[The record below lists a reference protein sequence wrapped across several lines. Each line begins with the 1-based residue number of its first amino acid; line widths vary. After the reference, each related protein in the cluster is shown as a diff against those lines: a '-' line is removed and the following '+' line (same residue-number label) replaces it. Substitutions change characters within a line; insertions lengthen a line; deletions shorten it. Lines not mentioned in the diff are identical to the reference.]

1 MMRREKDIH
10 SARNTDKHSYRKRG
24 SYIVEAALG
33 MPVFLIAMVVLFSV
47 VLYYAAIEDSG
58 YIAAMELRK
67 GAAEAIV
74 TEVEPLI
81 PVNVEEQIKSNNPS
95 VKSVWLEDYLFRGK
109 RNGMDELIALR
120 LRLNLKTNNSLGIK
134 SQSSYNL
141 ALMTR
146 AYVGTV
152 QKSKPMTEAEFRN
165 EVVNGVFIFP
175 QDGERYHNKNCT
187 FVRSE
192 NKLVPLNA
200 EIRSKYRSCD
210 VCHSQVVSDG
220 TGVYIFP
227 SYGTR
232 YHQKGCGVLRRRCI
246 EIEKGT
252 AKERGYTPCSKC
264 GG

>member
-1 MMRREKDIH
+1 MQRGKNIH
-10 SARNTDKHSYRKRG
+10 SARNTDRHSYRKRG

-33 MPVFLIAMVVLFSV
+33 TPIFLMAMVVLFSV

-67 GAAEAIV
+67 GAAEAIA

-81 PVNVEEQIKSNNPS
+81 PVNVEEQIQSNNPL
-95 VKSVWLEDYLFRGK
+95 VNSVWPEDYFFRGK
-109 RNGMDELIALR
+109 RAGMDELIALK
-120 LRLNLKTNNSLGIK
+120 LRLNLKTNNPLGIR
-134 SQSSYNL
+134 SQSSYKL
-141 ALMTR
+141 SLMTR
-146 AYVGTV
+146 AYVGKV
-152 QKSKPMTEAEFRN
+152 RKENPMSEAEFRN
-165 EVVNGVFIFP
+165 EMVDGVFIFP

-192 NKLVPLNA
+192 NKMVPLDG
-200 EIRSKYRSCD
+200 EIRRKYRSCD

-220 TGVYIFP
+220 TVVYVFP
-227 SYGTR
+227 NYGTR

-246 EIEKGT
+246 EIEKET